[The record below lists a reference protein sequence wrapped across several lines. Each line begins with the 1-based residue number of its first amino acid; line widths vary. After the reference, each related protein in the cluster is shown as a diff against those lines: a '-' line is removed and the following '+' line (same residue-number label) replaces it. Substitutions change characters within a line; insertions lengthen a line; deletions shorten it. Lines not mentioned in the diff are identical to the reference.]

1 MVNLLENCPQKT
13 EKEVTMHAEVIKGQL
28 IYVDTEDGQIQ
39 VMDKADHQVTDL
51 NIDEGTGLP
60 VNHSWGKLVGDDIEA
75 VVIDG
80 KTQNVY
86 LLTEE

>member
-1 MVNLLENCPQKT
+1 MRAGV
-13 EKEVTMHAEVIKGQL
+13 VKGQL
-28 IYVDTEDGQIQ
+28 IYVDTEDSQIQ

-51 NIDEGTGLP
+51 NIDENTRLP
-60 VNHSWGKLVGDDIEA
+60 ANSSWEELVGDDIEV

-86 LLTEE
+86 LLIEE